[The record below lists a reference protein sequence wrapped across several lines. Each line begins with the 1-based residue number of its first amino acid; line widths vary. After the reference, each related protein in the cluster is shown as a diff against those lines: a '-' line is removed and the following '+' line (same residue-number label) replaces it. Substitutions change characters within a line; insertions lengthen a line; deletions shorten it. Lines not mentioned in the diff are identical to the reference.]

1 VINGLAFL
9 HQQYQKP
16 LNEFRE
22 LDRYFTR
29 QLSSL
34 PANQVDSRET
44 ASLGKKLFK
53 GKELKEERDA
63 FLENQGR
70 RDALVEAR
78 ATVSAAYESAQ
89 KQMADLSLDVNQYLA
104 QLQHIVESNEAST
117 AGVDEFFEKSKDILK
132 IHDKIMSIEPP
143 KVQSVQP

>member
-1 VINGLAFL
+1 MINGLAFL

-29 QLSSL
+29 QLSAL
-34 PANQVDSRET
+34 PANQVDPRET

-63 FLENQGR
+63 FSKIRAVATPSSRHAPRSPRLMRAR
-70 RDALVEAR
+70 RSR
-78 ATVSAAYESAQ
+78 WPTSPW
-89 KQMADLSLDVNQYLA
+89 
-104 QLQHIVESNEAST
+104 T
-117 AGVDEFFEKSKDILK
+117 
-132 IHDKIMSIEPP
+132 
-143 KVQSVQP
+143 